1 MKIRLYMDVPEY
13 AVDGWCYC
21 AVNKPYGQPAHG
33 FKRVMFDVD
42 VPIKDA
48 DEIVK
53 ASPSVEVKG
62 GV

>member
-13 AVDGWCYC
+13 ALSSWCYC
-21 AVNKPYGQPAHG
+21 AMSTIITQPAPG

-42 VPIKDA
+42 VPMKDA

-53 ASPSVEVKG
+53 VYPTIEVK
-62 GV
+62 